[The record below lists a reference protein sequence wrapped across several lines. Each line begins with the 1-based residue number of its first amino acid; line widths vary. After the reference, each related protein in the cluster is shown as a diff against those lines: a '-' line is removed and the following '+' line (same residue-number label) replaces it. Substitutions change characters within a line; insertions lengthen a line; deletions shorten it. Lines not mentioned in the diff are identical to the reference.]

1 MGVRVVPARP
11 RDTTADAERVQV
23 ALFRAASV
31 SRRLQSAFAL
41 SATVVGAARRALAR
55 SYPQASIRDRNL
67 RFVAVHYGRQLAD
80 DLRADLERRD
90 RAQPPAG

>member
-1 MGVRVVPARP
+1 
-11 RDTTADAERVQV
+11 
-23 ALFRAASV
+23 V